1 MLVPLR
7 DNEFK
12 MVGVLR
18 GLTLVDDTFSQVK
31 EARKVKFNL
40 KRTLDYDE
48 GEAEPPAMRA
58 RIDDENPEAND
69 ENDET
74 AEGEEENTEDD
85 KVETGSED
93 VTRERGG
100 SAMVTD

>member
-31 EARKVKFNL
+31 EAEKTTF
-40 KRTLDYDE
+40 
-48 GEAEPPAMRA
+48 
-58 RIDDENPEAND
+58 
-69 ENDET
+69 
-74 AEGEEENTEDD
+74 
-85 KVETGSED
+85 
-93 VTRERGG
+93 
-100 SAMVTD
+100 